1 MTKSFPA
8 VFILKEVYIE
18 VINIATIKGNLT
30 SPAYRIPIRSFRFG
44 SVIGYMLISHSI
56 KTTFFMYG
64 GDCYT
69 AKVAL
74 IFQGKDSGSPS
85 SFILWVL
92 WTGWEAIPTKK
103 TCFRTIFKL

>member
-1 MTKSFPA
+1 
-8 VFILKEVYIE
+8 
-18 VINIATIKGNLT
+18 
-30 SPAYRIPIRSFRFG
+30 
-44 SVIGYMLISHSI
+44 
-56 KTTFFMYG
+56 MYV

-85 SFILWVL
+85 SFVLWVL

-103 TCFRTIFKL
+103 NMFSYNFQALI